1 MSYGI
6 PSNGYRPLSADGLNP
21 MQIFRRVA
29 SRKRLL
35 FVVAGIVFI
44 SLTAI
49 IYRLQPLYTA
59 SAQIVI
65 PRATHKALKRLAV
78 EREVPITVMAQKAI
92 ESYLAQ
98 AK

>member
-1 MSYGI
+1 MSETKE
-6 PSNGYRPLSADGLNP
+6 
-21 MQIFRRVA
+21 V
-29 SRKRLL
+29 
-35 FVVAGIVFI
+35 
-44 SLTAI
+44 
-49 IYRLQPLYTA
+49 A